1 MYDNIQKVLNGSTS
15 TLTPAQQSENYKVFS
30 DIMKE
35 GIYLPDMMA
44 RLKELEAKM
53 EKMDRPKENA
63 IDAQLFAVME
73 SAVKDD
79 QGVIDAKR
87 QLQAEKSR
95 IISDLCMAD
104 ERYRGAFDRYR
115 TAVNAAYVGQKE
127 DTNPA

>member
-15 TLTPAQQSENYKVFS
+15 TLTPAQQSDNYKVFS

-35 GIYLPDMMA
+35 GIYLPDMMT

-104 ERYRGAFDRYR
+104 EGYRGAFDRYR
-115 TAVNAAYVGQKE
+115 TAVNAAYVGRREEGQA
-127 DTNPA
+127 D